1 MSLALAIEA
10 MPSDPA
16 ANGSSLCLGYGYR
29 GDVSGDLEMVRWF
42 SSLVDVHVCD

>member
-29 GDVSGDLEMVRWF
+29 GDVSGDLEMVSVVQLTGRCAR
-42 SSLVDVHVCD
+42 V